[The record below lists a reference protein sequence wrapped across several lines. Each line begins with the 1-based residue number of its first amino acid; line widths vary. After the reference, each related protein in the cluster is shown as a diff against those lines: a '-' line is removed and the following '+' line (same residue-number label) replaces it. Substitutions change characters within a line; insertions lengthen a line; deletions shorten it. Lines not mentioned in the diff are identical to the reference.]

1 MKRIEWWYGV
11 NDVNDSDYK
20 YGGYDSEDELVAE
33 AIKNEGSGA
42 YLLVAKM
49 LVTRDE
55 NGNILNSEIVDE
67 MEYAVFSKDDIYPI
81 EEKKS
86 EE

>member
-1 MKRIEWWYGV
+1 MKKIEWWYGV

-20 YGGYDSEDELVAE
+20 YGGYDSEDELNRE

-55 NGNILNSEIVDE
+55 DGNVLKSKILDE
-67 MEYAVFSKDDIYPI
+67 MEYAVYSKDDIYPI
-81 EEKKS
+81 KEKKS